1 MRKEVWEKNK
11 TEAAETFCLFGFFG
25 SIYKTV
31 ADIRI
36 HLIVNAQTYVEINSI
51 QLEQKIYSADN
62 QYPLYM
68 QIYTYLTGTNRQNA
82 LHTKTERV

>member
-1 MRKEVWEKNK
+1 MRKEVWEKNR
-11 TEAAETFCLFGFFG
+11 TEAAETFCLFGLFG

-36 HLIVNAQTYVEINSI
+36 HLIVNAEPYVEINSI

-68 QIYTYLTGTNRQNA
+68 QIYSYLTGTNGQNT
-82 LHTKTERV
+82 LYTKTERV